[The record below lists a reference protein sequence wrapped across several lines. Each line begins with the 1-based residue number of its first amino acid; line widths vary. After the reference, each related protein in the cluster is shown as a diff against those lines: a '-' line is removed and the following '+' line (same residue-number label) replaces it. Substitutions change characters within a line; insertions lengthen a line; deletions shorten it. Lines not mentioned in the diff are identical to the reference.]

1 MPPTVRSG
9 RPSGQQSLIRK
20 LLWAIPL
27 TFVSVLFYWPIAK
40 ITSLGFS
47 GDWLAT
53 LSAPNTIEVIWFTLW
68 QAAVSTLVTLVISIP
83 GAYLLYR
90 RSFPGQGLIKAL
102 ITVPFVLP
110 SIVVAVGFT
119 VFRNVHDFW
128 IELGLTFLS
137 DPIYW
142 IIAAHVFV
150 NYSIAIR
157 TIGGVW
163 AGLDT
168 EIDEAAEL
176 DGAGRLRSLL
186 AISLPQLRP
195 AVFSAAALVFLF
207 SATSFG
213 IVLVLGGGQ
222 VQTIE
227 TAIYFSATQFLD
239 LEATAALVFVQTLIT
254 ASAFLV
260 GSSLAKGTVGLEQV
274 FEGNRK
280 PRVDRRDLP
289 ASVLTTGIVVGLLV
303 MPMLLVLVEAFK
315 VGEGWGLTN
324 FANLGTRGAR
334 DLLNISVIDAA
345 ANSLRN
351 MVVAA
356 AISFVLGT
364 VISWLLVRTKQ
375 KLLDL
380 VFLVP
385 LGVSSVVLG
394 FGFLVSLDSSWLPLR
409 SSWLIVPLAQTLIAL
424 PMVIRLVY
432 PALVSIGKEPIEQ
445 ASLDGATSWQIW
457 RFVESGMIKG
467 VLLTAAGYAAIISV
481 GEFGASSFLA
491 YGSEGTIPTLL
502 FRLIARPGE
511 QNYGMAMAVS
521 AILILFVWGVMLSL
535 AKSID
540 SVLVSFQDEET
551 KKTNH

>member
-1 MPPTVRSG
+1 
-9 RPSGQQSLIRK
+9 LIRK

-27 TFVSVLFYWPIAK
+27 TFVAVLFYWPIAK

-53 LSAPNTIEVIWFTLW
+53 LSEPKTIEVIWFTLW
-68 QAAVSTLVTLVISIP
+68 QAAVSTFVTLVIAIP
-83 GAYLLYR
+83 AAYLLYR
-90 RSFPGQGLIKAL
+90 KSLPGQRFIKAM

-119 VFRNVHDFW
+119 VFRNLHDFW

-137 DPIYW
+137 DPVYW

-150 NYSIAIR
+150 NYSIAVR

-186 AISLPQLRP
+186 SVSLPQLRP

-239 LEATAALVFVQTLIT
+239 LEAAAALVFIQTLIT
-254 ASAFLV
+254 AAAFLV
-260 GSSLAKGTVGLEQV
+260 GSSLSRVAVGLEQV
-274 FEGNRK
+274 FEGTRK
-280 PRVDRRDLP
+280 PRVDRRDWP
-289 ASVLTTGIVVGLLV
+289 AAAVTAGIALGLLV
-303 MPMLLVLVEAFK
+303 MPMLLVLVEAFR
-315 VGEGWGLTN
+315 VGDGWGLTN

-351 MVVAA
+351 MVIAA
-356 AISFVLGT
+356 GIAFVLGT
-364 VISWLLVRTKQ
+364 LISWLLVRTKQ

-380 VFLVP
+380 LFLIP
-385 LGVSSVVLG
+385 LGISSVVLG
-394 FGFLVSLDSSWLPLR
+394 FGFLVSFEAAWFPLR
-409 SSWLIVPLAQTLIAL
+409 SSWLIVPLAQVLIAL

-445 ASLDGATSWQIW
+445 ASLDGASSWQIW

-491 YGSEGTIPTLL
+491 YGSQGTIPTLL
-502 FRLIARPGE
+502 FRLIARPGD

-521 AILILFVWGVMLSL
+521 AILIVFVLSVMLLLSRY
-535 AKSID
+535 S
-540 SVLVSFQDEET
+540 
-551 KKTNH
+551 KTRQA

>member
-1 MPPTVRSG
+1 VRSG
-9 RPSGQQSLIRK
+9 KPSGQQSLIRK

-27 TFVSVLFYWPIAK
+27 TFVAVLFYWPIAK

-47 GDWLAT
+47 GVWLAT
-53 LSAPNTIEVIWFTLW
+53 LSEPKTLEVIWFTLW
-68 QAAVSTLVTLVISIP
+68 QAAVSTLVILVIAIP

-90 RSFPGQGLIKAL
+90 KSFAGQRLIKAL

-137 DPIYW
+137 DPVYW

-150 NYSIAIR
+150 NYSIAVR

-186 AISLPQLRP
+186 SISLPQLRP

-239 LEATAALVFVQTLIT
+239 LEAAAALVFIQTLIT
-254 ASAFLV
+254 AIAFFV
-260 GSSLAKGTVGLEQV
+260 GSSLAKGTVGLDQV

-280 PRVDRRDLP
+280 PRVDRRDWP
-289 ASVLTTGIVVGLLV
+289 ASVLTAGIVVGLLV

-315 VGEGWGLTN
+315 VGDGWGLTN

-334 DLLNISVIDAA
+334 DLLNISITDAA

-351 MVVAA
+351 MVVATVIA
-356 AISFVLGT
+356 FVLGT
-364 VISWLLVRTKQ
+364 LISWLLVRTKQ

-394 FGFLVSLDSSWLPLR
+394 FGFLVSFDSSLFPLR
-409 SSWLIVPLAQTLIAL
+409 SSWLIVPLAQALIAL

-445 ASLDGATSWQIW
+445 ASLDGASSSQIW
-457 RFVESGMIKG
+457 KYVESGMIKS

-521 AILILFVWGVMLSL
+521 AIQIVFVLLVMLLLSRYSRNRQ
-535 AKSID
+535 A
-540 SVLVSFQDEET
+540 
-551 KKTNH
+551 

>member
-1 MPPTVRSG
+1 MRSG
-9 RPSGQQSLIRK
+9 RPSGWKSLTKK
-20 LLWAIPL
+20 LLWAIAL
-27 TFVSVLFYWPIAK
+27 TFVVVLFYWPVVRV
-40 ITSLGFS
+40 TSLGFS
-47 GDWLAT
+47 GDWPAT
-53 LSAPNTIEVIWFTLW
+53 LVEPKTLQIIWFTLW
-68 QAAVSTLVTLVISIP
+68 QAVVSTVLTVALAIP

-90 RSFPGQGLIKAL
+90 RSFPGERIVKAL

-110 SIVVAVGFT
+110 SIVVAVGFA
-119 VFRNVHDFW
+119 VFRDVHDFW
-128 IELGLTFLS
+128 VELGFTFLLE
-137 DPIYW
+137 PVYW

-150 NYSIAIR
+150 NYSIAVR

-176 DGAGRLRSLL
+176 DGAGRLRTLV

-195 AVFSAAALVFLF
+195 AIFSAAALVFLF

-239 LEATAALVFVQTLIT
+239 LEAAASLVYVQTLIT
-254 ASAFLV
+254 AGAFLV
-260 GSSLAKGTVGLEQV
+260 GSSLAKGAVGLEQV
-274 FEGNRK
+274 FEESGK
-280 PRVDRRDLP
+280 PRIDRRDWP
-289 ASVLTTGIVVGLLV
+289 AAAVTAGIVLGLLV

-315 VGEGWGLTN
+315 VGNGWGLTN

-351 MVVAA
+351 MAVAA
-356 AISFVLGT
+356 GIAFVLGT
-364 VISWLLVRTKQ
+364 LISWLLVRTKQ

-394 FGFLVSLDSSWLPLR
+394 FGFLVSFDSSWFPLR
-409 SSWLIVPLAQTLIAL
+409 SSWLLVPLAQALIAL

-432 PALVSIGKEPIEQ
+432 PALVSIGKVPIEQ
-445 ASLDGATSWQIW
+445 ASLDGASSWQIW
-457 RFVESGMIKG
+457 RFVESGMVKG

-521 AILILFVWGVMLSL
+521 AILIVFVWLVMLLLGRYSRTRQ
-535 AKSID
+535 S
-540 SVLVSFQDEET
+540 
-551 KKTNH
+551 

>member
-1 MPPTVRSG
+1 LPPTVRNG
-9 RPSGQQSLIRK
+9 KPSGQQSLIRK

-27 TFVSVLFYWPIAK
+27 TFVAILFYWPIAK

-53 LSAPNTIEVIWFTLW
+53 LSEPKTLEVIWFTLW
-68 QAAVSTLVTLVISIP
+68 QAAVSTLVTLVIAIP

-90 RSFPGQGLIKAL
+90 KSFPGQRLIKAL

-137 DPIYW
+137 DPVYW

-150 NYSIAIR
+150 NYSIAVR

-195 AVFSAAALVFLF
+195 AILSAAALVLLF

-239 LEATAALVFVQTLIT
+239 LETAAALVFVQTLIT
-254 ASAFLV
+254 AAAFLA

-274 FEGNRK
+274 FEGTRK
-280 PRVDRRDLP
+280 PRVDRRDWP
-289 ASVLTTGIVVGLLV
+289 ASVLTTGIVLGLLV
-303 MPMLLVLVEAFK
+303 MPMLLVMVESFR
-315 VGEGWGLTN
+315 VGDGWGLSN

-351 MVVAA
+351 MVVATGIA
-356 AISFVLGT
+356 FVLGT
-364 VISWLLVRTKQ
+364 LISWLLVRTKQ

-394 FGFLVSLDSSWLPLR
+394 FGFLVSFDSSWFPLR
-409 SSWLIVPLAQTLIAL
+409 SSWLIVPLAQALIAL

-445 ASLDGATSWQIW
+445 ASLDGASSWQIW

-521 AILILFVWGVMLSL
+521 AILIVFVLSVMLLLSRY
-535 AKSID
+535 S
-540 SVLVSFQDEET
+540 
-551 KKTNH
+551 KTRQA

>member
-1 MPPTVRSG
+1 LPPTVTNG
-9 RPSGQQSLIRK
+9 KPSGQQSLIRK
-20 LLWAIPL
+20 LLWTIPL
-27 TFVSVLFYWPIAK
+27 AFVAVLFYWPIAK

-53 LSAPNTIEVIWFTLW
+53 LSEPKTLEVIWFTLW
-68 QAAVSTLVTLVISIP
+68 QAAVSTLVTMVIAIP

-90 RSFPGQGLIKAL
+90 KSFPGQRLIKAL
-102 ITVPFVLP
+102 IAVPFVLP

-128 IELGLTFLS
+128 IELGLTFLL
-137 DPIYW
+137 DPVYW

-150 NYSIAIR
+150 NYSIAVR

-186 AISLPQLRP
+186 SISMPQLRP

-213 IVLVLGGGQ
+213 IVMVLGGGQ

-239 LEATAALVFVQTLIT
+239 LEAAAALVFIQTLIT
-254 ASAFLV
+254 AIAFFV

-274 FEGNRK
+274 FEGTRK
-280 PRVDRRDLP
+280 PRVDRRDWP
-289 ASVLTTGIVVGLLV
+289 ASVLTAGIVVGLLV

-315 VGEGWGLTN
+315 VGDGWGLTN
-324 FANLGTRGAR
+324 FSNLGTRGAR
-334 DLLNISVIDAA
+334 DLLNISVIDSA

-356 AISFVLGT
+356 GIAFGLGT
-364 VISWLLVRTKQ
+364 LISWLLVRTKQ

-394 FGFLVSLDSSWLPLR
+394 FGFLVSFDSSWFPLR
-409 SSWLIVPLAQTLIAL
+409 SSWLIVPLAQALIAL

-445 ASLDGATSWQIW
+445 ASLDGASSWQIW
-457 RFVESGMIKG
+457 RFIESGIIKG

-521 AILILFVWGVMLSL
+521 AILIVFVLSVMLLLSRY
-535 AKSID
+535 S
-540 SVLVSFQDEET
+540 
-551 KKTNH
+551 KTRQA

>member
-1 MPPTVRSG
+1 
-9 RPSGQQSLIRK
+9 

-27 TFVSVLFYWPIAK
+27 VFIAVVFYWPVAR
-40 ITSLGFS
+40 ITSLGFA

-53 LSAPNTIEVIWFTLW
+53 LTKPKTIEIIWFTLW
-68 QAAVSTLVTLVISIP
+68 QAGVSTLVTLAVSIP

-90 RSFPGQGLIKAL
+90 RSFPGQQFVKAL

-137 DPIYW
+137 DPVYW

-150 NYSIAIR
+150 NYSIAVR

-163 AGLDT
+163 ASLDS
-168 EIDEAAEL
+168 EIEEAAEL
-176 DGAGRLRSLL
+176 DGVGRLKSLL
-186 AISLPQLRP
+186 AVSLPQLRP
-195 AVFSAAALVFLF
+195 AIFSAAALVFLF

-213 IVLVLGGGQ
+213 IVLLLGGGQ

-239 LEATAALVFVQTLIT
+239 LEGAAALVLVQTLIT
-254 ASAFLV
+254 ATAFLV

-274 FEGNRK
+274 SEGSPK
-280 PRVDRRDLP
+280 PRVDLRDLP
-289 ASVLTTGIVVGLLV
+289 AAIVTFVIVVGLLV
-303 MPMLLVLVEAFK
+303 MPMLLVLIEAFR
-315 VGEGWGLTN
+315 VGDGFGLQN
-324 FANLGTRGAR
+324 FENLGTRGAR
-334 DLLNISVIDAA
+334 DLLNISVLDAA
-345 ANSLRN
+345 LNSLRN
-351 MVVAA
+351 MTIAAVVA
-356 AISFVLGT
+356 FVLGT
-364 VISWLLVRTKQ
+364 IVSWLLVRTKQ

-380 VFLVP
+380 MFLVP

-394 FGFLVSLDSSWLPLR
+394 FGFLVSFDADWFPLR
-409 SSWLIVPLAQTLIAL
+409 FSWLIVPLAQALIAL

-445 ASLDGATSWQIW
+445 ARVDGATSWQIW

-467 VLLTAAGYAAIISV
+467 VLLTALGFAAIVSV

-521 AILILFVWGVMLSL
+521 AILIVFVWLVMLLLSRYSK
-535 AKSID
+535 AR
-540 SVLVSFQDEET
+540 QA
-551 KKTNH
+551 

>member
-1 MPPTVRSG
+1 MRSG
-9 RPSGQQSLIRK
+9 KPSGLQSLTRK
-20 LLWAIPL
+20 LLWTIPL
-27 TFVSVLFYWPIAK
+27 AFIAVLFYWPIAK

-53 LSAPNTIEVIWFTLW
+53 LSEPKTLEVIWFTLW
-68 QAAVSTLVTLVISIP
+68 QAAVSTLVTLVIAIP

-90 RSFPGQGLIKAL
+90 KSFPGQRFIKAL

-137 DPIYW
+137 DSVYW

-150 NYSIAIR
+150 NYSIAVR

-186 AISLPQLRP
+186 SISFPQLRP

-207 SATSFG
+207 SASSFG

-239 LEATAALVFVQTLIT
+239 LEAAAALVFIQTLIT
-254 ASAFLV
+254 AAAFLV

-274 FEGNRK
+274 FEGSRK
-280 PRVDRRDLP
+280 PRVDRRDWP
-289 ASVLTTGIVVGLLV
+289 AAVLTTGIVVGLLM
-303 MPMLLVLVEAFK
+303 MPILLVLVEAFK
-315 VGEGWGLTN
+315 VGDGWGLTN

-351 MVVAA
+351 MVVAVGIA
-356 AISFVLGT
+356 FVLGT
-364 VISWLLVRTKQ
+364 LISWLLVRTKQ

-394 FGFLVSLDSSWLPLR
+394 FGFLVSFDSSWLPLR
-409 SSWLIVPLAQTLIAL
+409 SSWLIVPLAQASIAL

-445 ASLDGATSWQIW
+445 ASLDGASSWQIW

-521 AILILFVWGVMLSL
+521 AILIVFVWSVMLQLTRYSKNRQ
-535 AKSID
+535 A
-540 SVLVSFQDEET
+540 
-551 KKTNH
+551 

>member
-1 MPPTVRSG
+1 VRSG
-9 RPSGQQSLIRK
+9 KPSGQQSLTRK
-20 LLWAIPL
+20 LLWVIPL
-27 TFVSVLFYWPIAK
+27 TFVAVLFYWPIAK

-53 LSAPNTIEVIWFTLW
+53 LTEPKTLEVIWFTLW
-68 QAAVSTLVTLVISIP
+68 QAAGSTLVTLVIAIP

-90 RSFPGQGLIKAL
+90 KSFPGQRLIKAL

-128 IELGLTFLS
+128 IELGATFLS
-137 DPIYW
+137 DPVYW

-150 NYSIAIR
+150 NYSIAVR

-163 AGLDT
+163 AALDT

-176 DGAGRLRSLL
+176 DGAGRLRTLL
-186 AISLPQLRP
+186 AVSLPQLRP
-195 AVFSAAALVFLF
+195 AIFSAAALVFLF

-227 TAIYFSATQFLD
+227 TAIYFSATQFLE
-239 LEATAALVFVQTLIT
+239 LEGAAALVFIQTLIT
-254 ASAFLV
+254 AAAFFI

-274 FEGNRK
+274 FEGSRK
-280 PRVDRRDLP
+280 PRVDRRDWP
-289 ASVLTTGIVVGLLV
+289 ATVVTAGIVLGLLV

-315 VGEGWGLTN
+315 VGDGWGFTN

-334 DLLNISVIDAA
+334 DLLNISVLDAA
-345 ANSLRN
+345 ATSLRN
-351 MVVAA
+351 MIVVAGIA
-356 AISFVLGT
+356 FVLGT
-364 VISWLLVRTKQ
+364 LISWLLVRTKQ

-394 FGFLVSLDSSWLPLR
+394 FGFLVSFDAVWFPLR
-409 SSWLIVPLAQTLIAL
+409 SSWLIVPLAQALIAL

-445 ASLDGATSWQIW
+445 ANLDGASSWQIW

-491 YGSEGTIPTLL
+491 YGSEGTIPTLM

-521 AILILFVWGVMLSL
+521 AILIVFVLLVMLLLSRYSRN
-535 AKSID
+535 K
-540 SVLVSFQDEET
+540 QG
-551 KKTNH
+551 

>member
-1 MPPTVRSG
+1 
-9 RPSGQQSLIRK
+9 
-20 LLWAIPL
+20 LLWTIPL
-27 TFVSVLFYWPIAK
+27 TFVAVLFYWPIAK

-47 GDWLAT
+47 GDWLAALTEPKT
-53 LSAPNTIEVIWFTLW
+53 LEVIWFTLW
-68 QAAVSTLVTLVISIP
+68 QAAVSTLVTLIVAVP

-90 RSFPGQGLIKAL
+90 RSFTGQRLIKAL

-128 IELGLTFLS
+128 IEFGATFLS

-150 NYSIAIR
+150 NYSIAVR

-163 AGLDT
+163 AVLDT
-168 EIDEAAEL
+168 EVEEAAEL
-176 DGAGRLRSLL
+176 DGAGRLHTLL

-195 AVFSAAALVFLF
+195 AILSASALVFLF

-222 VQTIE
+222 EQTIE

-239 LEATAALVFVQTLIT
+239 LELAATMVLVQTLIT

-260 GSSLAKGTVGLEQV
+260 GSSLARGTVGLELV
-274 FEGNRK
+274 YEGSPK
-280 PRVDRRDLP
+280 PRVDLRDLP
-289 ASVLTTGIVVGLLV
+289 AALITALIVVGLLL
-303 MPMLLVLVEAFK
+303 MPMLLVLLEAFK
-315 VGEGWGLTN
+315 VGDGFGLQN
-324 FANLGTRGAR
+324 FFNLSTRGAR
-334 DLLNISVIDAA
+334 DLLNISVFDAA
-345 ANSLRN
+345 GNSIRN

-356 AISFVLGT
+356 VIAFVLGT
-364 VISWLLVRTKQ
+364 LISWLLVRTNLKI
-375 KLLDL
+375 LDL

-394 FGFLVSLDSSWLPLR
+394 FGFLVSFGADWLPLR
-409 SSWLIVPLAQTLIAL
+409 SSWVIVPLAQALISL

-432 PALVSIGKEPIEQ
+432 PALVSIGKEQIEQ
-445 ASLDGATSWQIW
+445 ASLDGASSFQIW

-467 VLLTAAGYAAIISV
+467 VLLTALGYAAIISV

-491 YGSEGTIPTLL
+491 YGSEGTLPILL

-511 QNYGMAMAVS
+511 QNYGMAMATS
-521 AILILFVWGVMLSL
+521 SLLILFAIAISMAASL
-535 AKSID
+535 GG
-540 SVLVSFQDEET
+540 
-551 KKTNH
+551 KKQ

>member
-1 MPPTVRSG
+1 VRSG
-9 RPSGQQSLIRK
+9 KPSGQQSLIRK
-20 LLWAIPL
+20 LLWSIPL
-27 TFVSVLFYWPIAK
+27 TFVAVLFYWPIAK

-53 LSAPNTIEVIWFTLW
+53 LSEPKTLEVIWFTLW
-68 QAAVSTLVTLVISIP
+68 QAAVSTLVTLVIAIP

-90 RSFPGQGLIKAL
+90 KSFPGQRLIKAL

-119 VFRNVHDFW
+119 VFRKVHDFW

-137 DPIYW
+137 DPVYW

-150 NYSIAIR
+150 NYSIAVR

-186 AISLPQLRP
+186 SVSLPQLRP

-239 LEATAALVFVQTLIT
+239 LKAAAALVFFQTLIT
-254 ASAFLV
+254 AVAFLV

-274 FEGNRK
+274 FEGTRK
-280 PRVDRRDLP
+280 PRVDRRDWP
-289 ASVLTTGIVVGLLV
+289 AAAVTAGIVLGLLV

-315 VGEGWGLTN
+315 VSDGWGFDN

-356 AISFVLGT
+356 AIAFVLGT
-364 VISWLLVRTKQ
+364 LISWLLVRTKP

-394 FGFLVSLDSSWLPLR
+394 FGFLVSFDSFWFPLR
-409 SSWLIVPLAQTLIAL
+409 SSWVIVPLAQALIAL

-445 ASLDGATSWQIW
+445 ASLDGASSWQIW
-457 RFVESGMIKG
+457 KFVESGMIKG
-467 VLLTAAGYAAIISV
+467 VLFTAAGYAAIISV

-521 AILILFVWGVMLSL
+521 AILIVFVLSVMLLLSRYSRNKQ
-535 AKSID
+535 A
-540 SVLVSFQDEET
+540 
-551 KKTNH
+551 

>member
-1 MPPTVRSG
+1 MRSG
-9 RPSGQQSLIRK
+9 KPSGLQSLNRK

-27 TFVSVLFYWPIAK
+27 TFVAVLFYWPIAK

-53 LSAPNTIEVIWFTLW
+53 LSETKTLEVVWFTLW
-68 QAAVSTLVTLVISIP
+68 QAAVSTLVTLVIAIP

-90 RSFPGQGLIKAL
+90 RSFSGQKLVKAL

-150 NYSIAIR
+150 NYSIAVR

-176 DGAGRLRSLL
+176 DGAGRLRTLL
-186 AISLPQLRP
+186 AVSLPQLRP
-195 AVFSAAALVFLF
+195 AIFSAAALVFLF

-239 LEATAALVFVQTLIT
+239 LEAAAALVLIQTLIT
-254 ASAFLV
+254 AAAFLV

-274 FEGNRK
+274 FEGTRK
-280 PRVDRRDLP
+280 PRVDRRDWP
-289 ASVLTTGIVVGLLV
+289 ASVLTAGIVLGLLV

-315 VGEGWGLTN
+315 VGNGWGLTN
-324 FANLGTRGAR
+324 FVNLSTRGAR

-345 ANSLRN
+345 TNSLRN

-356 AISFVLGT
+356 SIALVFGT
-364 VISWLLVRTKQ
+364 LISWLLVRTKR

-394 FGFLVSLDSSWLPLR
+394 FGFLVSFDATWLPLR
-409 SSWLIVPLAQTLIAL
+409 SSWLIVPLAQALIAL

-445 ASLDGATSWQIW
+445 ASIDGASSWQIW

-521 AILILFVWGVMLSL
+521 AILIVFVLLVMLLLSRYSRNKQ
-535 AKSID
+535 A
-540 SVLVSFQDEET
+540 
-551 KKTNH
+551 

>member
-1 MPPTVRSG
+1 MRSG

-20 LLWAIPL
+20 LFWAIPL
-27 TFVSVLFYWPIAK
+27 SFVAVLFYWPIAK

-53 LSAPNTIEVIWFTLW
+53 LSEPKTLEVIWFTLW
-68 QAAVSTLVTLVISIP
+68 QAAVSTLVTLVIAIP
-83 GAYLLYR
+83 GAYLLNR
-90 RSFPGQGLIKAL
+90 KSFPGQSFIKAL

-119 VFRNVHDFW
+119 VFRNIHDFW

-137 DPIYW
+137 DPVYW

-150 NYSIAIR
+150 NYSIAVR

-195 AVFSAAALVFLF
+195 AFFSAAALVFLF

-239 LEATAALVFVQTLIT
+239 LEAAAALVFVQTLIT
-254 ASAFLV
+254 AAAFLV

-274 FEGNRK
+274 FEGTRK
-280 PRVDRRDLP
+280 PRVDRRDWP
-289 ASVLTTGIVVGLLV
+289 ASVLTTGIVLGLLV
-303 MPMLLVLVEAFK
+303 MPVLLVLVEAFK
-315 VGEGWGLTN
+315 VGDGWGLTN

-356 AISFVLGT
+356 GIAFVLGIL
-364 VISWLLVRTKQ
+364 ISSLLVRTKQ
-375 KLLDL
+375 KLFDL

-385 LGVSSVVLG
+385 LGLSSVVLG
-394 FGFLVSLDSSWLPLR
+394 FGFLVSFDAAWFPLR
-409 SSWLIVPLAQTLIAL
+409 SSWLIVPLAQALIAL

-445 ASLDGATSWQIW
+445 ASLDGASSWQIW

-521 AILILFVWGVMLSL
+521 AILIVFVLSVMLLLSRY
-535 AKSID
+535 S
-540 SVLVSFQDEET
+540 
-551 KKTNH
+551 KTRQA

>member
-1 MPPTVRSG
+1 VKSG
-9 RPSGQQSLIRK
+9 KPSGQQSLSRK

-27 TFVSVLFYWPIAK
+27 TFVAVLFYWPIAK

-53 LSAPNTIEVIWFTLW
+53 LTEPKTLEVIWFTLW
-68 QAAVSTLVTLVISIP
+68 QAAVSTFVTLVIAIP

-90 RSFPGQGLIKAL
+90 KSFPGQRLIKAL
-102 ITVPFVLP
+102 ITIPFVLP

-128 IELGLTFLS
+128 IGIGLTFLS

-150 NYSIAIR
+150 NYSIAVR

-163 AGLDT
+163 AALDT

-195 AVFSAAALVFLF
+195 AIFSAAALVFLF

-213 IVLVLGGGQ
+213 IVLVIGGGQ
-222 VQTIE
+222 IQSIE
-227 TAIYFSATQFLD
+227 TAIYFSATQLLD
-239 LEATAALVFVQTLIT
+239 LEVAAALVLIQTLIT
-254 ASAFLV
+254 AAAFLV
-260 GSSLAKGTVGLEQV
+260 GSSLAKGAVGLEQV
-274 FEGNRK
+274 FEGTRK
-280 PRVDRRDLP
+280 PRVDKRDWP
-289 ASVLTTGIVVGLLV
+289 ASVLTAGLVLGLLF

-315 VGEGWGLTN
+315 VGDGWGFAN
-324 FANLGTRGAR
+324 FSNLGTRGAR
-334 DLLNISVIDAA
+334 DLLNISVLDAA

-356 AISFVLGT
+356 GIAFVLGT
-364 VISWLLVRTKQ
+364 LISWLLVRTRQ

-394 FGFLVSLDSSWLPLR
+394 FGFLVSFDATWLPLR
-409 SSWLIVPLAQTLIAL
+409 SSWLIVPLAQALIAL

-445 ASLDGATSWQIW
+445 AGLDGASSWQIW

-521 AILILFVWGVMLSL
+521 AILIVFVLLVMLLLSRYSRNKQ
-535 AKSID
+535 A
-540 SVLVSFQDEET
+540 
-551 KKTNH
+551 

>member
-1 MPPTVRSG
+1 MFLPTVRSG
-9 RPSGQQSLIRK
+9 KPSGLQSLIRK
-20 LLWAIPL
+20 LLWTIPL
-27 TFVSVLFYWPIAK
+27 TFVAVLFYWPIAK

-53 LSAPNTIEVIWFTLW
+53 LSEPKTLEVIWFTLW

-90 RSFPGQGLIKAL
+90 KSFPGQRLIKAL

-128 IELGLTFLS
+128 IELGLIFLS

-150 NYSIAIR
+150 NYSIAVR

-163 AGLDT
+163 AGLET

-176 DGAGRLRSLL
+176 DGAGRLRTLL
-186 AISLPQLRP
+186 AVSLPQLRP
-195 AVFSAAALVFLF
+195 AIFSAAALVFLF

-227 TAIYFSATQFLD
+227 TAIYFSTTQFLD
-239 LEATAALVFVQTLIT
+239 LESAAALVFIQTLIT
-254 ASAFLV
+254 AAAFLV

-274 FEGNRK
+274 FEGTRK
-280 PRVDRRDLP
+280 PRVDVRDWP
-289 ASVLTTGIVVGLLV
+289 ASVLTAGIVFGLLV

-315 VGEGWGLTN
+315 VGDGWGLTN

-334 DLLNISVIDAA
+334 DLLNISVVDAA

-356 AISFVLGT
+356 GIAFVLGAL
-364 VISWLLVRTKQ
+364 ISWLLVRTKQ

-394 FGFLVSLDSSWLPLR
+394 FGFLVSFDATWSPLR
-409 SSWLIVPLAQTLIAL
+409 STWLIVPLAQALIAL

-457 RFVESGMIKG
+457 RFVESEMIKG

-521 AILILFVWGVMLSL
+521 AILIVFVLLVMLLLSRYSRNKQ
-535 AKSID
+535 A
-540 SVLVSFQDEET
+540 
-551 KKTNH
+551 

>member
-1 MPPTVRSG
+1 MRSG
-9 RPSGQQSLIRK
+9 KPSGQQSLIRK

-27 TFVSVLFYWPIAK
+27 TFVAVLFYWPIAK

-53 LSAPNTIEVIWFTLW
+53 LSEPKTLEVIWFTLW
-68 QAAVSTLVTLVISIP
+68 QAAVSTVVTLVIAIP
-83 GAYLLYR
+83 GAYFLYR
-90 RSFPGQGLIKAL
+90 KSFPGQRLIKAL

-119 VFRNVHDFW
+119 VFRNFHDFW

-137 DPIYW
+137 DPVYW

-150 NYSIAIR
+150 NYSIAVG

-176 DGAGRLRSLL
+176 DGAGRLRTLL
-186 AISLPQLRP
+186 AVSLPQLRP
-195 AVFSAAALVFLF
+195 AIFSAAALVFLF

-239 LEATAALVFVQTLIT
+239 LEAAAALVFIQTLIT
-254 ASAFLV
+254 AAAFLV

-274 FEGNRK
+274 FEGTRK
-280 PRVDRRDLP
+280 PRVDWRDWP
-289 ASVLTTGIVVGLLV
+289 ALVLTAGIVLGLLV
-303 MPMLLVLVEAFK
+303 MPMLLVLFEAFR
-315 VGEGWGLTN
+315 VGDGWGFEN

-356 AISFVLGT
+356 GIAFVLGT
-364 VISWLLVRTKQ
+364 LISWLLARTKQ

-394 FGFLVSLDSSWLPLR
+394 FGFLVSFDETWLPLR
-409 SSWLIVPLAQTLIAL
+409 SSWLIVPLAQALIAL

-445 ASLDGATSWQIW
+445 ASLDGASSWQIW

-521 AILILFVWGVMLSL
+521 AILIVFVLLVMLLLSRYSRNKQ
-535 AKSID
+535 A
-540 SVLVSFQDEET
+540 
-551 KKTNH
+551 

>member
-1 MPPTVRSG
+1 M
-9 RPSGQQSLIRK
+9 IRK
-20 LLWAIPL
+20 LLWALPL
-27 TFVSVLFYWPIAK
+27 IFVAVLFYWPIAK

-53 LSAPNTIEVIWFTLW
+53 LSEPKTLEVIWFTLW
-68 QAAVSTLVTLVISIP
+68 QAAVSTLVTLVFAIP

-90 RSFPGQGLIKAL
+90 RSFPGQRLIKAL

-119 VFRNVHDFW
+119 VFRNVHALW
-128 IELGLTFLS
+128 IELGLAFLS
-137 DPIYW
+137 DPVYW

-150 NYSIAIR
+150 NYSIAVR

-176 DGAGRLRSLL
+176 DGAGRFRSLL

-195 AVFSAAALVFLF
+195 AIFSAAALVFLF

-239 LEATAALVFVQTLIT
+239 LEAAAALVFVQTLIT
-254 ASAFLV
+254 AAAFLIS
-260 GSSLAKGTVGLEQV
+260 SSLAKGTVGLEQV
-274 FEGNRK
+274 FEGSRK
-280 PRVDRRDLP
+280 PRVDIRDWP
-289 ASVLTTGIVVGLLV
+289 ASVITAGIVIGLLV

-315 VGEGWGLTN
+315 VGDGWGINN

-351 MVVAA
+351 MVVATGIA
-356 AISFVLGT
+356 FVLGT
-364 VISWLLVRTKQ
+364 LISWLLVRTKQ

-394 FGFLVSLDSSWLPLR
+394 FGFLVSFDTTWLPLR
-409 SSWLIVPLAQTLIAL
+409 SSWLIVPLSQALIAQ

-445 ASLDGATSWQIW
+445 ASLDGASSWQIW

-491 YGSEGTIPTLL
+491 FGSEGTIPTLL

-521 AILILFVWGVMLSL
+521 GILIMLCL
-535 AKSID
+535 T
-540 SVLVSFQDEET
+540 LVIWLGRTSKRD
-551 KKTNH
+551 

>member
-1 MPPTVRSG
+1 
-9 RPSGQQSLIRK
+9 LIRK

-27 TFVSVLFYWPIAK
+27 TFVAVLFYWPIAK
-40 ITSLGFS
+40 ITSLGIS

-53 LSAPNTIEVIWFTLW
+53 LSEPKTLAVVWFTLW
-68 QAAVSTLVTLVISIP
+68 QAAVSTLVTLVIAIP

-90 RSFPGQGLIKAL
+90 RSFSGQGLIKAL

-119 VFRNVHDFW
+119 VFRNAHEFW

-137 DPIYW
+137 DPVYW

-150 NYSIAIR
+150 NYSIAVR

-163 AGLDT
+163 AALDT

-186 AISLPQLRP
+186 AISFPQLRP
-195 AVFSAAALVFLF
+195 AIFSAAALVFLF

-239 LEATAALVFVQTLIT
+239 LESAAALVFIQTLIT
-254 ASAFLV
+254 AAAFLV
-260 GSSLAKGTVGLEQV
+260 GSSLVKGTVGLEQV
-274 FEGNRK
+274 FEGTRK
-280 PRVDRRDLP
+280 QRVDSRDWP
-289 ASVLTTGIVVGLLV
+289 ASVLTAGIVLGLLV
-303 MPMLLVLVEAFK
+303 MPMLLVLVEAFR
-315 VGEGWGLTN
+315 VGDTWGFTN

-345 ANSLRN
+345 ANSFRN
-351 MVVAA
+351 MAVAA
-356 AISFVLGT
+356 TIAFVLGT
-364 VISWLLVRTKQ
+364 LISWLLVRTRQ

-394 FGFLVSLDSSWLPLR
+394 FGFLVSFDATWLPLR
-409 SSWLIVPLAQTLIAL
+409 SFWLIVPLAQALIAL

-445 ASLDGATSWQIW
+445 ASLDGASSWQIW

-467 VLLTAAGYAAIISV
+467 VLLTALGYAAIISV
-481 GEFGASSFLA
+481 GEFGASTFLA
-491 YGSEGTIPTLL
+491 YGSGGTIPTLL

-521 AILILFVWGVMLSL
+521 AILIAFVWAVMLLLSRY
-535 AKSID
+535 SRTRQ
-540 SVLVSFQDEET
+540 S
-551 KKTNH
+551 

>member
-1 MPPTVRSG
+1 
-9 RPSGQQSLIRK
+9 
-20 LLWAIPL
+20 
-27 TFVSVLFYWPIAK
+27 LFYWPIAK
-40 ITSLGFS
+40 ISSLGFS

-53 LSAPNTIEVIWFTLW
+53 LSEPKTLEIIWFTLW
-68 QAAVSTLVTLVISIP
+68 QAAVSTLVTLVIAIP

-90 RSFPGQGLIKAL
+90 RSFQGQRLTKAL

-119 VFRNVHDFW
+119 VFRNVHALW

-150 NYSIAIR
+150 NYSIAVR

-176 DGAGRLRSLL
+176 DGAGRLRTLL
-186 AISLPQLRP
+186 AVSLPQLRP
-195 AVFSAAALVFLF
+195 AIFSAAALVFLF

-239 LEATAALVFVQTLIT
+239 LEAAAALVLIQTLIT
-254 ASAFLV
+254 AAAFLV

-274 FEGNRK
+274 FEGTHK
-280 PRVDRRDLP
+280 PRVDRRDWP
-289 ASVLTTGIVVGLLV
+289 ASVLTAGIVLGLLV

-315 VGEGWGLTN
+315 VGDGWGLTN
-324 FANLGTRGAR
+324 FVNLSTRGAR
-334 DLLNISVIDAA
+334 DLLNISVFDAA
-345 ANSLRN
+345 TNSLRN

-356 AISFVLGT
+356 SISLVFGT
-364 VISWLLVRTKQ
+364 LISWLLVRTKQ

-385 LGVSSVVLG
+385 LGVSSLVLG
-394 FGFLVSLDSSWLPLR
+394 FGFLVSFDATWLPLR
-409 SSWLIVPLAQTLIAL
+409 SSWLIVPLAQALIAL

-445 ASLDGATSWQIW
+445 ASLDGASSCQIW

-481 GEFGASSFLA
+481 GEFGASSFLT

-521 AILILFVWGVMLSL
+521 AILIVFVLLVMLSL
-535 AKSID
+535 SRYSRNKQA
-540 SVLVSFQDEET
+540 
-551 KKTNH
+551 